1 MAQLKQTGKKGG
13 FSLIEVLV
21 AMVVLGIMLL
31 TLISVFIYGFNVIS
45 RSTQVA
51 VATQICQE
59 EVERIRNLTFDTV
72 AALGTT
78 FTNTKLSRLLNGQG
92 VQAVEADAGNDIKKL
107 TVSVTW
113 TYRGQS
119 LRKDV
124 VTYVTRMGVD
134 KK

>member
-1 MAQLKQTGKKGG
+1 MARLKLTRKKAG
-13 FSLIEVLV
+13 FSLIEVLA
-21 AMVVLGIMLL
+21 AMLILGIMLL

-59 EVERIRNLTFDTV
+59 EVERIRNLTFDAV

-78 FTNTKLSRLLNGQG
+78 FTDTKLSRLVNGQG
-92 VQAVEADAGNDIKKL
+92 VRAVEAGAGNDIKKL

-113 TYRGQS
+113 NYRGQS

>member
-1 MAQLKQTGKKGG
+1 MERLKQTWKKGG

-21 AMVVLGIMLL
+21 AMLVLGIMLL

-51 VATQICQE
+51 LATQICQE
-59 EVERIRNLTFDTV
+59 EVEHIRNLSFNTV
-72 AALGTT
+72 TALGTS
-78 FTNTKLSRLLNGQG
+78 FTNTKLSRLLSGQG
-92 VQAVEADAGNDIKKL
+92 VRAIEAGAGNDIKKL